1 MRREPI
7 GLSDLLWFWAWALG
21 SLLAVSFLGG
31 LSAVSTAGV
40 AVRATLCSVPIG
52 IAVFAVLTQTQLLS
66 RIPGRWVVVAW
77 IVASIIAGIPEWTGG
92 GDKTGVCYDRQGPYS
107 C

>member
-31 LSAVSTAGV
+31 LSAVATAGV
-40 AVRATLCSVPIG
+40 WVRAMLCAVPIG
-52 IAVFAVLTQTQLLS
+52 IVIFAALTQTQVLAK
-66 RIPGRWVVVAW
+66 IPGRWIVVGWVVAS
-77 IVASIIAGIPEWTGG
+77 VIAGIPEWTGG
-92 GDKTGVCYDRQGPYS
+92 GEVSAVIQ
-107 C
+107 